1 MEKLWSKDYVL
12 NIVGN
17 LLLFV
22 VFYLLMVYTTKRAI
36 NAPTMKIPEAN
47 PASLTETLN
56 SVIANLV
63 V

>member
-22 VFYLLMVYTTKRAI
+22 VFLFIDGLY
-36 NAPTMKIPEAN
+36 N
-47 PASLTETLN
+47 
-56 SVIANLV
+56 
-63 V
+63 